1 MLKFT
6 KNFNCCKTVS
16 CANFGISESDSYIQK
31 SERLGYLSTECKLC
45 GSNPPWI
52 NNELVQEVLSEKLQ
66 QQLGNKVVGCKKCSP
81 YFFIDPI
88 PPSKL
93 HGFTSAGTQ
102 RKKCTQCGN
111 VFTLPEYKNI
121 SALKAVLA
129 SVISKKEI
137 KLAIKESGLSA
148 RLYYFYL
155 NKLASIFS
163 NFSRLNEQKTL
174 NNEYLGMHS
183 EGRLM
188 TLSHQRGTYTLFT
201 AEIESGYILLQTNN
215 LTHKPIE
222 EAFLYN
228 ESENTIVTNS
238 NAASIEAILLER
250 YQSNLKRNH
259 FEQLIVGELKPV
271 AKCNAIY
278 PDKVAYI
285 HFQLLNAF
293 TLKVAR
299 HEHFIEHE
307 STLRSAALMASYS
320 AIKNKCADVYFFLP
334 FTGQKEN
341 LLGKALGWWNDIWFS
356 NEFGAFCPITCK
368 LKDLSNIS
376 LNRGDMIEKYA
387 NYLDKHINKNIN
399 SMQVIDNISEIYRVL
414 YNYCESENGQSAAS
428 LLGGAD
434 KVYYPEQLLDE
445 ALESIRSE

>member
-1 MLKFT
+1 MLRFT

-52 NNELVQEVLSEKLQ
+52 NNELVQEVLAEKLE
-66 QQLGNKVVGCKKCSP
+66 QQLGYKAVGCKKCSP

-88 PPSKL
+88 PASKL

-102 RKKCTQCGN
+102 RKKCTQCGS
-111 VFTLPEYKNI
+111 VFTLSEYKNV
-121 SALKAVLA
+121 SALKEVLG

-155 NKLASIFS
+155 NKLAVIFS
-163 NFSRLNEQKTL
+163 NFSRLNEQKIL

-188 TLSHQRGTYTLFT
+188 TLSRQRGTYTLFT

-215 LTHKPIE
+215 LTHKPVE
-222 EAFLYN
+222 QAFLYN
-228 ESENTIVTNS
+228 ESDNTIVTNS
-238 NAASIEAILLER
+238 DAVSIEAVLLER

-259 FEQLIVGELKPV
+259 FEQLIVGELKPI
-271 AKCNAIY
+271 AKCSAIY

-293 TLKVAR
+293 TLNIGR

-307 STLRSAALMASYS
+307 STLRSAALMSSYS

-334 FTGQKEN
+334 LTGKKEK

-356 NEFGAFCPITCK
+356 NEVGAFCPITCK
-368 LKDLSNIS
+368 LKDASSFQLT
-376 LNRGDMIEKYA
+376 RGDMIENYA
-387 NYLDKHINKNIN
+387 QYLNKHINKNIN
-399 SMQVIDNISEIYRVL
+399 SMQVIDNISEIYRAL
-414 YNYCESENGQSAAS
+414 YNYCESENGQSPAC
-428 LLGGAD
+428 LLGVSD
-434 KVYYPEQLLDE
+434 KVYHPEQLLDE
-445 ALESIRSE
+445 ALQRIRSE